1 MLRRLHEAAVTPACQ
16 NSRGPAMPRTPPA
29 PLLDAATASLFA
41 QVALAN
47 VQRRYPFHLT
57 HLMQGDADLQ
67 APHDLYPL
75 FHGSYDW
82 HSCVHM
88 HWTLA
93 RCLRRHPQLPEA
105 AAVHAHFDERFTP
118 AAAAQELAYFNAG
131 RASFERP
138 YGWGW
143 LLKLHTELQALAAT
157 HPAAAPWRDALA
169 PLAQAL
175 AQRFIAW
182 LPQADFP
189 VRAGTH
195 GNTAFALLL
204 ALEHAQAWPA
214 SALHS
219 ALQQAIRSAALR
231 WFSADRHYPVAY
243 EPSGD
248 DFLSGG
254 LCEALLMRR
263 LLGDAGFAPWWA
275 GFAADDASATGPLSG
290 WLKPVPVS
298 APEDPKIV
306 HLHGLN
312 LSRAWCWQGLQPGLP
327 AALQPAVQAAVAAH
341 LRHSL
346 PAATGG
352 HYVGTHWLASFAL
365 LALDDA
371 LPGDL

>member
-1 MLRRLHEAAVTPACQ
+1 MSPLPAF
-16 NSRGPAMPRTPPA
+16 
-29 PLLDAATASLFA
+29 DAATATCLA

-57 HLMQGDADLQ
+57 HLMQDDADLQ
-67 APHDLYPL
+67 LPHALYPL

-93 RCLRRHPQLPEA
+93 RCLRRHPQLLEA
-105 AAVHAHFDERFTP
+105 AAITQHFEARFTA
-118 AAAAQELAYFNAG
+118 AAAAQEAAYFSPG

-143 LLKLHTELQALAAT
+143 LLKLQAELQALMAT
-157 HPAAAPWRDALA
+157 QPAAVAWCEALA
-169 PLAQAL
+169 PLAQVL
-175 AQRFIAW
+175 ARRFIEW
-182 LPQADFP
+182 LPRADFP

-195 GNTAFALLL
+195 GNSAFALLL
-204 ALEHAQAWPA
+204 ALDGAQA
-214 SALHS
+214 LQHT
-219 ALQQAIRSAALR
+219 ALQQALHTAALR
-231 WFSADRHYPVAY
+231 WFGADLNYPVAY

-254 LCEALLMRR
+254 LCQALLMRR
-263 LLGDAGFAPWWA
+263 LLPLEDFGRWWQGFAP
-275 GFAADDASATGPLSG
+275 ADATPSGPLAG
-290 WLKPVPVS
+290 WLAPVPVS

-312 LSRAWCWQGLQPGLP
+312 LSRAWCWQGLQPALP
-327 AALQPAVQAAVAAH
+327 EALQAAVRAAVGAH
-341 LRHSL
+341 LQHSL
-346 PAATGG
+346 PAATAG

-365 LALDDA
+365 LAIDDA
-371 LPGDL
+371 ALP